1 MKILEAYPI
10 LLQGAMTTLT
20 ITLTAVFF
28 GLLFGFIL
36 AIFRTCGNK
45 FLDTFAKIYINTF
58 RSIPLIMLLL
68 GAYLVAPG
76 IIKSIT
82 GITSDIRMPTALIT
96 FSLFEAAFFAE
107 IIRSGFNSVATNQNA
122 AAYSL
127 GFNKF
132 QTYLYI
138 TMPQAFKNS
147 LPVIITQSIILFQ
160 DTSLVY
166 VIGLADFFGTAVKVG
181 ERDGILTQSIIFASI
196 VYLIVCVS
204 LQRIINKLKGN
215 KL

>member
-1 MKILEAYPI
+1 MQILEAYPI
-10 LLQGAMTTLT
+10 LLKGAM
-20 ITLTAVFF
+20 ITLLITMTAVLF
-28 GLLFGFIL
+28 GLFFGFIL

-45 FLDTFAKIYINTF
+45 YLDIFAKTYINIF
-58 RSIPLIMLLL
+58 RSVPLVMLLL
-68 GAYLVAPG
+68 GVYLVAPE
-76 IIKSIT
+76 IITKLT
-82 GITSDIRMPTALIT
+82 GISGDIRMPTALIT

-181 ERDGILTQSIIFASI
+181 ERDGTITQSILFASC
-196 VYLIVCVS
+196 VYLVICVS
-204 LQRIINKLKGN
+204 LQRVINKFKGEQ
-215 KL
+215 L